1 MSKLSNKTP
10 VLGSPMTASDDEER
24 LMIDLFR
31 GYNHLVRPVSNTS
44 SAPLE
49 VQFSL
54 AMVLLISVD
63 EKNQILH
70 TNGLFWIG
78 GPQ

>member
-1 MSKLSNKTP
+1 M
-10 VLGSPMTASDDEER
+10 ASLDEER

-31 GYNHLVRPVSNTS
+31 GYNNLVRPVTNTS

-54 AMVLLISVD
+54 ALVLLISVVSFKFMSRFD
-63 EKNQILH
+63 V
-70 TNGLFWIG
+70 
-78 GPQ
+78 